1 MWLQHL
7 RELQQATEAIVRDE
21 SVGYL
26 ELIKMRVE
34 LRQLHTLIQHHI
46 DKRLM
51 KEEEKEN
58 G

>member
-26 ELIKMRVE
+26 ELIKMRDE
-34 LRQLHTLIQHHI
+34 LRQLHALIQHHI

-51 KEEEKEN
+51 KEEE
-58 G
+58 